1 MANRQLVVFKIGNE
15 EYAIPIEQVK
25 EIIDYLPV
33 TRLPD
38 TPAYFEGIIDVRG
51 KIIPIINLAAKIGG
65 ITDETTR
72 QIVIVDIQNKAVGLT
87 VDTVTEVVHA
97 AGDNFEDLESVGLSI
112 QNTKTVCKLQNR
124 IIILLDVE
132 ENLLDMIT
140 INPD

>member
-33 TRLPD
+33 TTLPD

-51 KIIPIINLAAKIGG
+51 KIIPIINLAAKIGR
-65 ITDETTR
+65 IADETR
-72 QIVIVDIQNKAVGLT
+72 QIVIVDIHNKAVGLT
-87 VDTVTEVVHA
+87 VGTVTEVVQA
-97 AGDNFEDLESVGLSI
+97 IDDNFEDLELVGFPI

-132 ENLLDMIT
+132 KNLLDAVT
-140 INPD
+140 VNPD